1 MAEEKLIIEGRLFTD
16 PYKRIFELDLLP
28 ETLTLDFPHS
38 PSQKPLSLNN
48 CLVEEKFESILEELK
63 NL

>member
-1 MAEEKLIIEGRLFTD
+1 MAEKIVIEGRLSTD
-16 PYKRIFELDLLP
+16 PYKRIFELDLPP
-28 ETLTLDFPHS
+28 ETHLPDLFSSFPETHI
-38 PSQKPLSLNN
+38 PLNN